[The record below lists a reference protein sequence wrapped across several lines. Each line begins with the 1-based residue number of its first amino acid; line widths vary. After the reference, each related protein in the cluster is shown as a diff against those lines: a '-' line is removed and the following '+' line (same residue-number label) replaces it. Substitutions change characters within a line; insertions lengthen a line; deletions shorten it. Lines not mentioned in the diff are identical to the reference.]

1 MRTIP
6 ALVCATLLL
15 APLPLTAH
23 HSRATFDTTAEVTM
37 KGTVTDWLWFNPHC
51 ILRFDVTEENGTTT
65 NWAVETSN
73 PTDISQRGW
82 SRGLF
87 RPGDEI
93 TVTLQPSRNGAP
105 VGHTVAVV
113 TADGRKFE

>member
-1 MRTIP
+1 VRTIP
-6 ALVCATLLL
+6 ALVCTALLL
-15 APLPLTAH
+15 APLPLIAH
-23 HSRATFDTTAEVTM
+23 HSRATFDTTAELTM

-51 ILRFDVTEENGTTT
+51 ILRFDVTAEDGTTT
-65 NWAVETSN
+65 NWATETSN
-73 PTDISQRGW
+73 PTDVSQRGW

-93 TVTLQPSRNGAP
+93 TVTLQPSRNGAA

>member
-1 MRTIP
+1 MRTIL
-6 ALVCATLLL
+6 ALVCSALLV
-15 APLPLTAH
+15 APLALLAH

-37 KGTVTDWLWFNPHC
+37 KGTVTGWLWFNPHC
-51 ILRFDVTEENGTTT
+51 ILRFDVTEEDGTTT
-65 NWAVETSN
+65 NWATETSN

-87 RPGDEI
+87 SPGDEV

-105 VGHTVAVV
+105 VGHTVTVV
-113 TADGRKFE
+113 TADGRTFE